1 MPDHINSRLDPNAE
15 VDLTRK
21 FIVKAEFGRR
31 VLRKMLEK
39 DMSQSELARASG
51 LGRDSISQYVRGR
64 NKPSPQNLIKLAKAL
79 GVEAADLL
87 PNQEGAAAAQE
98 APTFQIQQVGDDSG
112 KVWLHV
118 NQHVTADQA
127 MRVMQIVNEKT

>member
-1 MPDHINSRLDPNAE
+1 MPDHINSRLDANSE
-15 VDLTRK
+15 LDLTRK

-31 VLRKMLEK
+31 VWQQMIKQ

-64 NKPSPQNLIKLAKAL
+64 NTPSPQNLNKLARAL
-79 GVEAADLL
+79 NVAPEDLL
-87 PNQEGAAAAQE
+87 PNQAGVAAAKE
-98 APTFQIQQVGDDSG
+98 IPTFQIQQVGDDG

-118 NQHVTADQA
+118 NQHVDSEQA
-127 MRVMQIVNEKT
+127 MRVMAILNEKK